1 MRRGHVARTRPDRKE
16 CVTGCEERS
25 KIGRDK
31 GGTGSVNWGHRKG
44 SSAGEMQ
51 LFALHMFN
59 EKEVTEDQDQEPT
72 RLHASFDAK
81 AIASLGKLSFAGL
94 AESEGP
100 PFLSLLYRR

>member
-1 MRRGHVARTRPDRKE
+1 
-16 CVTGCEERS
+16 
-25 KIGRDK
+25 
-31 GGTGSVNWGHRKG
+31 
-44 SSAGEMQ
+44 MQ